1 MTPLEAYWEMKG
13 GWVGK
18 RVKTTDEHIREILN
32 IPTVT
37 S

>member
-18 RVKTTDEHIREILN
+18 RVKTTDRFFFR
-32 IPTVT
+32 TF
-37 S
+37 